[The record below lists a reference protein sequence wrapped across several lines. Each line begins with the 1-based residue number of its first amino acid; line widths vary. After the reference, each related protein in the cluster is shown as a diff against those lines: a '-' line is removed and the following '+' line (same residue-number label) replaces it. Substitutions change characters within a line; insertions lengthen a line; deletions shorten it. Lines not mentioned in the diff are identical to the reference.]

1 MKKQPD
7 RVDAHF
13 SPITWNVSTRKSTRN
28 VCNMKYTAIVK
39 IESLKDEL
47 NDIMTINRVENN
59 HYFLEKMVIMVMVID
74 PQKYF
79 MVGYGY
85 G

>member
-1 MKKQPD
+1 
-7 RVDAHF
+7 
-13 SPITWNVSTRKSTRN
+13 
-28 VCNMKYTAIVK
+28 MKYTAIVK